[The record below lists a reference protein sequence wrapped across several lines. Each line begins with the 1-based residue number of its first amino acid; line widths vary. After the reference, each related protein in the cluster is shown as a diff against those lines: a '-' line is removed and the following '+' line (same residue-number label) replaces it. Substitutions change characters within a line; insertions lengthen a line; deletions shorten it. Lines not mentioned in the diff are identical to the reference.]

1 METSDQSAESQAE
14 VELEGGCQKDHVEE
28 RKAICVGIPSFWKCW
43 EPSHYSRAK
52 AFGSSRQGGPLLR
65 ATQIYPKGFGRKIA
79 SLHRAYMAVSSL
91 IFNIYYIYTCFLI
104 SQWALEAKASF
115 DNEVAVKAIEA
126 CGVGIPMIM
135 YNIYIPCKSV
145 SNLLTD

>member
-1 METSDQSAESQAE
+1 
-14 VELEGGCQKDHVEE
+14 
-28 RKAICVGIPSFWKCW
+28 
-43 EPSHYSRAK
+43 
-52 AFGSSRQGGPLLR
+52 
-65 ATQIYPKGFGRKIA
+65 
-79 SLHRAYMAVSSL
+79 MAVSSL
-91 IFNIYYIYTCFLI
+91 IFILYIYTCFLI

-135 YNIYIPCKSV
+135 YIYIYPCKSL